1 MFFKS
6 RTFISICIL
15 AVLLLGLS
23 LLSMTER
30 GKVTI
35 IEDILGIVIT
45 PLQRASSRLVSAGG
59 NFAEVFTE
67 YEALEQK
74 NEQLQKDLEKAQAE
88 LRDAQQAIIENDNL
102 REILNIAE
110 QNEDYTFKM
119 AHVIAKEQT
128 GYSAMITLDRGSAQ
142 GLAMQDMVITGAG
155 VVGYISE
162 LGTTWAKVTTLL
174 DSSCEIGVLAS
185 RTQDIGVL
193 EGEFTLAE
201 NYLCRLSYL
210 KNEASLSM
218 GDSLETSGIGGIF
231 PKGLFVGRV
240 KEIRAEAHGLSQY
253 AVVEPAVDFSDLD
266 TVFVITEFDGE

>member
-6 RTFISICIL
+6 RAFIAICIL
-15 AVLLLGLS
+15 AVLLLGMS

-35 IEDILGIVIT
+35 FEDIIGIIVT
-45 PLQRASSRLVSAGG
+45 PLQRASSRLVGAGG
-59 NFAEVFTE
+59 DFAKVFTE
-67 YEALEQK
+67 YDALQAQ
-74 NEQLQKDLEKAQAE
+74 NEQLQKDLEKAQAQ
-88 LRDAQQAIIENDNL
+88 LRDAQQAMVENENL
-102 REILNIAE
+102 REILSLAE
-110 QNEDYTFKM
+110 QNENYRFSM

-128 GYSAMITLDRGSAQ
+128 GFSATITLDRGSAQ
-142 GLAMQDMVITGAG
+142 GLQMQDMVVTGAG
-155 VVGYISE
+155 VVGYVSE

-174 DSSCEIGVLAS
+174 DSTCEIGVIAS

-193 EGEFTLAE
+193 EGDFTLAE

-210 KNEASLSM
+210 KNEAALTI

-240 KEIRAEAHGLSQY
+240 KEIKVEAHGLSQY
-253 AVVEPAVDFSDLD
+253 AIIEPSVDFTDLD
-266 TVFVITEFDGE
+266 TVFVITEFNEE